1 MGESIQKRLGRVR
14 PPRVQITYDVEVG
27 DAIVKKELPFVMGI
41 MADLAG
47 DRAVRED
54 LGLPPVPE
62 YKLRTF
68 AAVDRDNFD
77 DIMKTVAPALK
88 LSGLD
93 RFITEDASA
102 ARREGGVEPE
112 KAAFS
117 CTLGFEKLDD
127 FRPECLVKNVKTLAA
142 FFERRNLLQD
152 LAAKLDG
159 NDALQASLQKMLFP
173 TGDSVSEL
181 DALRKAYKEA
191 LASVDAARDAVSK
204 AGEDQEK
211 QKAAEEGVQQAKT
224 AASEAKKKLDEK
236 RKAKRPDTEAIAAA
250 MVRNSGDPDEDKR
263 QREVADARLAACL
276 AEHEDNP
283 FTLPASG
290 SMLGMLT
297 ERVACKDKLLACQ
310 LDAIL
315 HAEAFQELEAVWRGL
330 HYLVFNTETS
340 DRLKLRLFNASFKE
354 LRTDLERAVEFD
366 QSLLFKRVYEEE
378 YGTFGGE
385 PYSCLLHVHE
395 YGLSAVDLGVL
406 QKMAE
411 VAAAAHT
418 PLLSAASPQLFGL
431 GSFTDLPLPRDLHKI
446 FQSADYIEWRSFR
459 EKDDSR
465 YVTLCLPHLLMRLPY
480 GNDTDPVETFVY
492 EEDVAG
498 PSPDRYLW
506 GNAAFALAACITA
519 AFAKYGWTAAI
530 RGYEGGGAVENL
542 NVYKYRQ
549 TNGETVALCPTEVS
563 ITDRREKELSD
574 LGFIALIYR
583 KNSDKAAFFSGQT
596 VHKPPVYTSDTAN
609 ANARISARLPYLL
622 NASRFAHY
630 VKANM
635 RDKVGSFMTADNVSK
650 YLNNWISQYVLLS
663 DDAGDDIK
671 ARYPLREARVD
682 VSEDPGNPGAYKCVI
697 FLRPHFQL
705 EELTASIRLVAELP
719 PPAV

>member
-47 DRAVRED
+47 DRTVRED

-102 ARREGGVEPE
+102 AWREGGVEPE

-117 CTLGFEKLDD
+117 CALRFEKLDD
-127 FRPECLVKNVKTLAA
+127 FRPECLVKNVETLAA

-211 QKAAEEGVQQAKT
+211 QKAAEEGVQQAET

-378 YGTFGGE
+378 YGLQLPAPCPRIRPVGGGPRRAPE
-385 PYSCLLHVHE
+385 DGGSSRR
-395 YGLSAVDLGVL
+395 SAHPPA
-406 QKMAE
+406 QCR
-411 VAAAAHT
+411 VAAAFRAGELHRSALAT
-418 PLLSAASPQLFGL
+418 RSAQDFPECGLYRMAFVPREGRFPLC
-431 GSFTDLPLPRDLHKI
+431 DPLPSA
-446 FQSADYIEWRSFR
+446 SADAPALWQRHRSR
-459 EKDDSR
+459 GN
-465 YVTLCLPHLLMRLPY
+465 LRL
-480 GNDTDPVETFVY
+480 
-492 EEDVAG
+492 
-498 PSPDRYLW
+498 
-506 GNAAFALAACITA
+506 
-519 AFAKYGWTAAI
+519 
-530 RGYEGGGAVENL
+530 
-542 NVYKYRQ
+542 
-549 TNGETVALCPTEVS
+549 
-563 ITDRREKELSD
+563 
-574 LGFIALIYR
+574 
-583 KNSDKAAFFSGQT
+583 
-596 VHKPPVYTSDTAN
+596 
-609 ANARISARLPYLL
+609 
-622 NASRFAHY
+622 
-630 VKANM
+630 
-635 RDKVGSFMTADNVSK
+635 
-650 YLNNWISQYVLLS
+650 
-663 DDAGDDIK
+663 
-671 ARYPLREARVD
+671 
-682 VSEDPGNPGAYKCVI
+682 
-697 FLRPHFQL
+697 
-705 EELTASIRLVAELP
+705 
-719 PPAV
+719 

>member
-47 DRAVRED
+47 DRTVRED

-102 ARREGGVEPE
+102 AWREGGVEPE

-117 CTLGFEKLDD
+117 CALRFEKLDD
-127 FRPECLVKNVKTLAA
+127 FRPECLVKNVETLAA

-211 QKAAEEGVQQAKT
+211 QKAAEEDVQRAET
-224 AASEAKKKLDEK
+224 EASEAKKKLDEK
-236 RKAKRPDTEAIAAA
+236 RKAKTESFAAA

-315 HAEAFQELEAVWRGL
+315 HAEAFQELEAVWRA
-330 HYLVFNTETS
+330 FIIWCST
-340 DRLKLRLFNASFKE
+340 RR
-354 LRTDLERAVEFD
+354 RAIG
-366 QSLLFKRVYEEE
+366 S
-378 YGTFGGE
+378 
-385 PYSCLLHVHE
+385 SCGCSMPPSRNCVRIWN
-395 YGLSAVDLGVL
+395 GPWSSTRACCSSGSMRRSTARSA
-406 QKMAE
+406 E
-411 VAAAAHT
+411 
-418 PLLSAASPQLFGL
+418 SP
-431 GSFTDLPLPRDLHKI
+431 
-446 FQSADYIEWRSFR
+446 
-459 EKDDSR
+459 
-465 YVTLCLPHLLMRLPY
+465 
-480 GNDTDPVETFVY
+480 
-492 EEDVAG
+492 
-498 PSPDRYLW
+498 
-506 GNAAFALAACITA
+506 
-519 AFAKYGWTAAI
+519 
-530 RGYEGGGAVENL
+530 
-542 NVYKYRQ
+542 
-549 TNGETVALCPTEVS
+549 TVACSMSTN
-563 ITDRREKELSD
+563 TACRRWTS
-574 LGFIALIYR
+574 ACSRRWR
-583 KNSDKAAFFSGQT
+583 K
-596 VHKPPVYTSDTAN
+596 
-609 ANARISARLPYLL
+609 
-622 NASRFAHY
+622 
-630 VKANM
+630 
-635 RDKVGSFMTADNVSK
+635 
-650 YLNNWISQYVLLS
+650 
-663 DDAGDDIK
+663 
-671 ARYPLREARVD
+671 
-682 VSEDPGNPGAYKCVI
+682 
-697 FLRPHFQL
+697 
-705 EELTASIRLVAELP
+705 
-719 PPAV
+719 

>member
-47 DRAVRED
+47 DRTVRED
-54 LGLPPVPE
+54 LGLPPLPD
-62 YKLRTF
+62 YKLRAF

-102 ARREGGVEPE
+102 AWREGGVEPE

-117 CTLGFEKLDD
+117 CALRFEKLDD
-127 FRPECLVKNVKTLAA
+127 FRPERLVKNVKALAA

-159 NDALQASLQKMLFP
+159 NDALQASLQEMLFP

-181 DALRKAYKEA
+181 DALRKTYKEA
-191 LASVDAARDAVSK
+191 LAFVAAARDAVSK

-211 QKAAEEGVQQAKT
+211 QKAAEEDVQRAET
-224 AASEAKKKLDEK
+224 AASEAKEKLDEK
-236 RKAKRPDTEAIAAA
+236 WKAKTESIAA
-250 MVRNSGDPDEDKR
+250 MVRKSGDPDEDKR
-263 QREVADARLAACL
+263 QREVADARLEACL
-276 AEHEDNP
+276 AEHDDNP
-283 FTLPASG
+283 YTLPASG

-431 GSFTDLPLPRDLHKI
+431 ESFTDLPLPRDLHKI

-459 EKDDSR
+459 EKDDAR

-596 VHKPPVYTSDTAN
+596 IHKPPVYTSDTAN

-635 RDKVGSFMTADNVSK
+635 RDKVGSFMTADNVSR

-719 PPAV
+719 PPVV

>member
-27 DAIVKKELPFVMGI
+27 DAIVKKELPFVVGI

-47 DRAVRED
+47 DRTVRED
-54 LGLPPVPE
+54 LGLPPLAE

-102 ARREGGVEPE
+102 AWREGGVEPE

-117 CTLGFEKLDD
+117 CALRFEKLDD
-127 FRPECLVKNVKTLAA
+127 FRPECLVKNVETLAA

-204 AGEDQEK
+204 AER
-211 QKAAEEGVQQAKT
+211 T
-224 AASEAKKKLDEK
+224 KKS
-236 RKAKRPDTEAIAAA
+236 KRPLKKAFSKPKRRRQRPRRSWTRSGRRKTESFAAA

-406 QKMAE
+406 
-411 VAAAAHT
+411 
-418 PLLSAASPQLFGL
+418 
-431 GSFTDLPLPRDLHKI
+431 RR
-446 FQSADYIEWRSFR
+446 WR
-459 EKDDSR
+459 K
-465 YVTLCLPHLLMRLPY
+465 
-480 GNDTDPVETFVY
+480 
-492 EEDVAG
+492 
-498 PSPDRYLW
+498 
-506 GNAAFALAACITA
+506 
-519 AFAKYGWTAAI
+519 
-530 RGYEGGGAVENL
+530 
-542 NVYKYRQ
+542 
-549 TNGETVALCPTEVS
+549 
-563 ITDRREKELSD
+563 
-574 LGFIALIYR
+574 
-583 KNSDKAAFFSGQT
+583 
-596 VHKPPVYTSDTAN
+596 
-609 ANARISARLPYLL
+609 
-622 NASRFAHY
+622 
-630 VKANM
+630 
-635 RDKVGSFMTADNVSK
+635 
-650 YLNNWISQYVLLS
+650 
-663 DDAGDDIK
+663 
-671 ARYPLREARVD
+671 
-682 VSEDPGNPGAYKCVI
+682 
-697 FLRPHFQL
+697 
-705 EELTASIRLVAELP
+705 
-719 PPAV
+719 